1 MKFFGNNYHLI
12 LPDIQSRKDKGEI
25 MFADRAKIYIR
36 SGKGG
41 DGHVSFR
48 REKYVPDGGPDGGD
62 GGKGGDV
69 IFEVDEGL
77 NTLVDYRHRRKFS
90 ATDGE
95 PGGKRRCHGGNGAD
109 IVLKVPEGTVIMDAA
124 SGKVIADMSGEN
136 RRQVVLKGGKGGNG
150 NMHYATATMQVPKYA
165 QPGQPARELEVK
177 LELKVI
183 ADVGLIGFP
192 NVGKSTFLSRVTN
205 AQPKIA
211 NYHFTT
217 LSPNLGVVDTENG
230 GFVIADIPGLIE
242 GASEGV
248 GLGHEFLRHIE
259 RTRVLVH
266 IVDAASTEGRDP
278 IDDIYKINK
287 ELEAYN
293 PEIAARPQLIAANKI
308 DCIYGEE
315 DPVALL
321 KAEFEPKGIQVYPI
335 SAATGQGIRELLFG
349 IKELLDKCPAERVVF
364 EQEFFPEDV
373 LITENLPYTITK
385 AENDAHV
392 FVVEGPK
399 IEKML
404 GYTNLDSEKGF
415 AFFQRFLKDGGI
427 LDELENAGIQEGD
440 TVRMYGFDFDY
451 YK

>member
-1 MKFFGNNYHLI
+1 
-12 LPDIQSRKDKGEI
+12 

-48 REKYVPDGGPDGGD
+48 RELYVPNGGPDGGD

-69 IFEVDEGL
+69 IFEVDKGMNAL
-77 NTLVDYRHRRKFS
+77 TDYRHKS
-90 ATDGE
+90 KYAAGNGE
-95 PGGKRRCHGGNGAD
+95 EGGKKRCHGANGKD
-109 IVLKVPEGTVIMDAA
+109 IVLKVPEGTVIKEAE
-124 SGKVIADMSGEN
+124 SGKVIADMSGTN
-136 RRQVVLKGGKGGNG
+136 TRQVVLRGGRGGKGNQ
-150 NMHYATATMQVPKYA
+150 HYATATMQVPKYA
-165 QPGQPARELEVK
+165 QPGQPAQELEVQ

-192 NVGKSTFLSRVTN
+192 NVGKSTLLSRVSN
-205 AQPKIA
+205 AKPQIA
-211 NYHFTT
+211 NYH
-217 LSPNLGVVDTENG
+217 LGVVDLDDCN

-248 GLGHEFLRHIE
+248 GLGHQFLRHIE
-259 RTRVLVH
+259 RTRVLIH
-266 IVDAASTEGRDP
+266 LVDAASTEGRDP

-287 ELEAYN
+287 ELEAYD
-293 PEIAARPQLIAANKI
+293 PELMKRPQVIAANKI
-308 DCIYGEE
+308 DAVYEGDE
-315 DPVALL
+315 DPVQ
-321 KAEFEPKGIQVYPI
+321 KIRDEFEPQGMKVFAI
-335 SAATGQGIRELLFG
+335 SAVSGKGL
-349 IKELLDKCPAERVVF
+349 KELLYYVKQLLDTIDKELVIF

-373 LITENLPYTITK
+373 LITENLPYTV
-385 AENDAHV
+385 ARDEDDEHV
-392 FVVEGPK
+392 FIIEGPK

-415 AFFQRFLKDGGI
+415 LFFQKFLKESGI
-427 LDELENAGIQEGD
+427 LEDLEKAGIEEGD

>member
-1 MKFFGNNYHLI
+1 
-12 LPDIQSRKDKGEI
+12 
-25 MFADRAKIYIR
+25 MFADRAKIIIR

-48 REKYVPDGGPDGGD
+48 RELYVPNGGPDGGD
-62 GGKGGDV
+62 GGRGGDV
-69 IFEVDEGL
+69 IFEVDEGQ
-77 NTLVDYRHRRKFS
+77 NTLGDYRHKRKFK
-90 ATDGE
+90 AEDGE
-95 PGGKRRCHGGNGAD
+95 EGGKRRCHGGDGRD
-109 IVLKVPEGTVIMDAA
+109 IVLKVPEGTVIMEAE
-124 SGKVIADMSGEN
+124 SRKVIADMSGDN
-136 RRQVVLKGGKGGNG
+136 KRQVVLKGGRGGKGNQ
-150 NMHYATATMQVPKYA
+150 HYATATMQVPKYA
-165 QPGQPARELEVK
+165 QPGQPAQELEVL

-183 ADVGLIGFP
+183 ADVGLVGFP

-278 IDDIYKINK
+278 VDDIYKINK

-308 DCIYGEE
+308 DCIFEDGEE
-315 DPVALL
+315 NPVDRLR
-321 KAEFEPKGIQVYPI
+321 AEFEPMGIKVYPV

-349 IKELLDKCPAERVVF
+349 IRQLLDESPAERIVF

-373 LITENLPYTITK
+373 LITENLPYTVTK
-385 AENDAHV
+385 AEDDPHV

-427 LDELENAGIQEGD
+427 LDELENAGIEEGD